1 MTCEMGLNWLDYG
14 ARFYDA
20 VLGRWSVVDPL
31 AEKYRRWSPY
41 NYAVDNPIRFID
53 PDGMRVD
60 YYKSDK
66 GNVVWRDGNASEIIV
81 NGEKMR
87 NMGHSL
93 SVQMSDG
100 KYMNSYQG
108 VPVSYSDVQ
117 KNAEATILNNGA
129 KKAEM
134 LGNNSP
140 LSPSSKVGLMQASIH
155 DGQNDF
161 IRGTAEFTS
170 AILNTT
176 GDGATYAGTAAMAIP
191 GAQGVG
197 GALIGTGSVLS
208 TVGTAIDMGLNAVDG
223 ELGQFLTNGVS
234 MAIPGVLDEGIG
246 NLRKVDKLTKGEGD
260 FLKGMSES
268 TFSIFKSLINSGIEK
283 KKD

>member
-1 MTCEMGLNWLDYG
+1 MTQYWGGGIVWIRWQRSTEGGRRTIIVWIIQCGLLIRMGWG
-14 ARFYDA
+14 
-20 VLGRWSVVDPL
+20 
-31 AEKYRRWSPY
+31 
-41 NYAVDNPIRFID
+41 
-53 PDGMRVD
+53 VD
-60 YYKSDK
+60 YYKSAN
-66 GNVVWRDGNASEIIV
+66 GNVVWRDGNASEIEV
-81 NGEKMR
+81 NGEKMT
-87 NMGHSL
+87 NIGHSY

-108 VPVSYSDVQ
+108 VPVSYSDVP

-161 IRGTAEFTS
+161 IRSTAEFTS

-223 ELGQFLTNGVS
+223 ELGQLSTNAVS
-234 MAIPGVLDEGIG
+234 LVITYKVSKGIG
-246 NLRKVDKLTKGEGD
+246 TLSATTGEKD
-260 FLKGMSES
+260 FLKGVTES
-268 TFSIFKSLINSGIEK
+268 SVSIFKGIINWGLERQKEDGK
-283 KKD
+283 K